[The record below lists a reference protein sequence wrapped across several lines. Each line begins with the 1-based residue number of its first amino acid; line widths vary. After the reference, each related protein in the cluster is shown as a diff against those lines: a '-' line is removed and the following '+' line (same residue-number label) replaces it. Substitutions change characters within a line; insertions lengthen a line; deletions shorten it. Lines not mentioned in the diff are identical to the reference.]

1 MKSEAFSISEQTDTK
16 PVLLRSL
23 KDWEEIFNAMT
34 DIITIHDKEFNII
47 YANTSAKKV
56 LGLPNMELNKVIKC
70 FSFYHGTECPPS
82 GCPSCDCVKS
92 GKAAV
97 FELFEPHLG
106 RNIEIRAM
114 ARFDK
119 KNQIIGVIHICRDI
133 TERKRSE
140 EQLKSSREKL
150 RNLTAH
156 LNLVRE
162 EERKHIAREI
172 HDELAQALTA
182 LKIDLFWM
190 DKRLS
195 EDQLELQQKI
205 TSMSDLI
212 DMTIKSVRRIS
223 SELRPGLLDDLG
235 LQAAMEWQAKEF
247 QSRTGIKCEIDFR
260 TDDLNL
266 EQDRATAIFRIFQE
280 TLTNVVRHAGAT
292 KVKVK
297 LKEMKDCLSMEV
309 SDNGRGITDEQIA
322 NPKSFGLMGI
332 QERVHLLGGIIK
344 IKGVRGK
351 KTVVSLDIPLN
362 WKNDCLDS
370 PEETEKKK
378 NV

>member
-1 MKSEAFSISEQTDTK
+1 MKSEAFSISEQTGTK
-16 PVLLRSL
+16 PIVLRSL

-34 DIITIHDKEFNII
+34 DIITIHDKDFNIL
-47 YANTSAKKV
+47 YANKSAEKV
-56 LGLPNMELNKVIKC
+56 LGLPSMEINKVLKC
-70 FSFYHGTECPPS
+70 FSFYHGTDCPPS

-92 GKAAV
+92 GKPAV
-97 FELFEPHLG
+97 FELYEPHLG

-114 ARFDK
+114 ARFDE
-119 KNQIIGVIHICRDI
+119 KNRIIGVIHICRDI

-190 DKRLS
+190 NKRLS
-195 EDQLELQQKI
+195 EDQQELQEKI
-205 TSMSDLI
+205 TSMSGLI

-260 TDDLNL
+260 TDALNL
-266 EQDRATAIFRIFQE
+266 EQDLVTAIFRIFQE
-280 TLTNVVRHAGAT
+280 TLTNVARHAEAT
-292 KVKVK
+292 KVKVS
-297 LKEMKDCLSMEV
+297 LSETTDCLSMEV
-309 SDNGRGITDEQIA
+309 SDNGRGITDEQIT

-344 IKGVRGK
+344 IRGVRGK
-351 KTVVSLDIPLN
+351 KTVVKVDIPLN

-370 PEETEKKK
+370 PEETGKKK
-378 NV
+378 

>member
-1 MKSEAFSISEQTDTK
+1 MKSEAFSIAVQTGTK
-16 PVLLRSL
+16 PILLRSL

-34 DIITIHDKEFNII
+34 DIITIHDKDFNII
-47 YANTSAKKV
+47 YANTSAKKI
-56 LGLPNMELNKVIKC
+56 LGLPNMEINKVTKC

-92 GKAAV
+92 GKPAV

-119 KNQIIGVIHICRDI
+119 KNKIIGVIHICRDI
-133 TERKRSE
+133 TERKKSE
-140 EQLKSSREKL
+140 EQLKGSREKL

-190 DKRLS
+190 NKRLS
-195 EDQLELQQKI
+195 EDQLELQEKI
-205 TSMSDLI
+205 TSMSGLI

-247 QSRTGIKCEIDFR
+247 QSRTGIKCEIYFK

-266 EQDRATAIFRIFQE
+266 EQDRATAVFRIFQE

-292 KVKVK
+292 KVRVN
-297 LKEMKDCLSMEV
+297 LKEMTDCLSMEV
-309 SDNGRGITDEQIA
+309 SDNGRGITDAQIT

-344 IKGVRGK
+344 IRGVSGK
-351 KTVVSLDIPLN
+351 KTVVKVDIPLN

-370 PEETEKKK
+370 PEETEKK
-378 NV
+378 

>member
-1 MKSEAFSISEQTDTK
+1 MKSEAFSISEQTGTK
-16 PVLLRSL
+16 PIVLRSL

-34 DIITIHDKEFNII
+34 DIITIHDKDFNIL
-47 YANTSAKKV
+47 YANKSAEKV
-56 LGLPNMELNKVIKC
+56 LGLPSMEINKVLKC
-70 FSFYHGTECPPS
+70 FSFYHGKECPPS

-92 GKAAV
+92 GKPAV
-97 FELFEPHLG
+97 FELYEPHLG

-119 KNQIIGVIHICRDI
+119 KNRIIGVIHICRDI
-133 TERKRSE
+133 TERKRAE

-190 DKRLS
+190 NKRLS
-195 EDQLELQQKI
+195 GDQQELKDKI
-205 TSMSDLI
+205 TSMSGLI

-260 TDDLNL
+260 TDALNL
-266 EQDRATAIFRIFQE
+266 EQDLVTAIFRIFQE
-280 TLTNVVRHAGAT
+280 TLTNVARHAEAT
-292 KVKVK
+292 KVKVS
-297 LKEMKDCLSMEV
+297 LSETTDCLSMEV
-309 SDNGRGITDEQIA
+309 SDNGRGITDEQIT

-344 IKGVRGK
+344 IRGVRGK
-351 KTVVSLDIPLN
+351 KTVVKLDIPLN

-370 PEETEKKK
+370 PEETGKKK
-378 NV
+378 